1 MTQQLRQR
9 NFKRLKL
16 QLGKEDYN
24 LQLVTEE
31 RIQGTHMERVNRRA
45 RELTESLQRKD
56 LLEEW
61 LPKAFALGKEMRG
74 EVLGDAN
81 RHKRMAKW
89 VYTLFRGREPWIAVN
104 EKWRAKYFEELT
116 QVQAE
121 ELNEVWISTELENSL
136 GGDLWTQT
144 ITQTGGVVN
153 NAPQKTRDQARENTP
168 QRLLAG
174 YSLAE
179 PSLAKPSLAEPSLT
193 QPTGYDW
200 WD

>member
-16 QLGKEDYN
+16 QLEKEDYN

-31 RIQGTHMERVNRRA
+31 RVQGTHTERVNRRA
-45 RELTESLQRKD
+45 RELTESLRRKD

-74 EVLGDAN
+74 EVLGDSN
-81 RHKRMAKW
+81 RHMRTAKR
-89 VYTLFRGREPWIAVN
+89 VYTLFRGREPWIVIN

-121 ELNEVWISTELENSL
+121 ELNIIWISTELENSL

-144 ITQTGGVVN
+144 ITLMGGSVN
-153 NAPQKTRDQARENTP
+153 NV
-168 QRLLAG
+168 L
-174 YSLAE
+174 
-179 PSLAKPSLAEPSLT
+179 
-193 QPTGYDW
+193 
-200 WD
+200 

>member
-16 QLGKEDYN
+16 QLEKEDYN
-24 LQLVTEE
+24 LQLLTEE
-31 RIQGTHMERVNRRA
+31 RIQGTRTDRVNRRA
-45 RELTESLQRKD
+45 RKLTESLRRKD

-74 EVLGDAN
+74 EVLGDSN
-81 RHKRMAKW
+81 RHKRMAKR

-104 EKWRAKYFEELT
+104 EKWRVKYFEELT

-121 ELNEVWISTELENSL
+121 ELNKIWISTELENSL
-136 GGDLWTQT
+136 GEDLWTQT
-144 ITQTGGVVN
+144 ITLMGGSVN

-174 YSLAE
+174 C
-179 PSLAKPSLAEPSLT
+179 SLAKPSLAEPSLVELNLAEPSLT
-193 QPTGYDW
+193 QL
-200 WD
+200 

>member
-16 QLGKEDYN
+16 QLEKEDYN

-31 RIQGTHMERVNRRA
+31 RMQGTRTERVNQRA
-45 RELTESLQRKD
+45 RELTKSLRKKD

-61 LPKAFALGKEMRG
+61 LPKAFALGKKMRG
-74 EVLGDAN
+74 EVLGDSN
-81 RHKRMAKW
+81 QHKRMVKR
-89 VYTLFRGREPWIAVN
+89 VYTLFQGREPWIAVN

-121 ELNEVWISTELENSL
+121 ELNKVWILTELENSL

-144 ITQTGGVVN
+144 ITLMGGAED
-153 NAPQKTRDQARENTP
+153 NAPQKIRDQARENTS
-168 QRLLAG
+168 QRQLAEWSLAKL
-174 YSLAE
+174 SLAE
-179 PSLAKPSLAEPSLT
+179 LSLAEL
-193 QPTGYDW
+193 
-200 WD
+200 